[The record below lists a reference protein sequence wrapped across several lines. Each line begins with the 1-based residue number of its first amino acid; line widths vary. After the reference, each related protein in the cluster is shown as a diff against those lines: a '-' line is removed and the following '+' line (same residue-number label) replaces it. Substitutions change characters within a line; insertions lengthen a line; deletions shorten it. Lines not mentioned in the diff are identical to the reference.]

1 MNKKGKCTR
10 NLTKY
15 EMERMSRIK
24 QKQERM
30 NALKLK
36 KLAASMDSSQSKGAH
51 GKKKRISVEVLSTDD
66 GDSDNESSNSF
77 MHEVLH
83 VI

>member
-1 MNKKGKCTR
+1 MNKKGKYTH

-15 EMERMSRIK
+15 EMERISRIK

-36 KLAASMDSSQSKGAH
+36 KLAAFMDSSQSKGAH

-66 GDSDNESSNSF
+66 SDSDDESSNSF
-77 MHEVLH
+77 LHEVLH

>member
-1 MNKKGKCTR
+1 
-10 NLTKY
+10 
-15 EMERMSRIK
+15 
-24 QKQERM
+24 M

-36 KLAASMDSSQSKGAH
+36 KLAAFMDSSQSKGAH
-51 GKKKRISVEVLSTDD
+51 GKKKRINVEVPSTDD
-66 GDSDNESSNSF
+66 DDSDDESSNSF